1 MFTFS
6 FGSAFAAVS
15 WTGEA
20 TSKYLTEAAD
30 YDVDDQ
36 LTWQEA
42 GNTAAKGTEGIT
54 EAARAWYIA
63 ETKAEL
69 DFVKKGDP
77 DKSKEAPFYAPEK
90 AEAVALIEACLES
103 LKTVKTDKAAMKL
116 ISDLEAKVGKWDW
129 EQKTLTANATSLKQK
144 ATVRTEAYDAI
155 FNASD
160 DIKNA
165 KIDIT
170 RIMERAIADNSTDAL
185 YLPGYAEFNNKVKD
199 GATNENDANV
209 EKTGAS
215 PNFTYTLRV
224 LKITLLFQPQLTS

>member
-30 YDVDDQ
+30 YDDDDQ

-77 DKSKEAPFYAPEK
+77 DKSKEAPFYA
-90 AEAVALIEACLES
+90 LRR
-103 LKTVKTDKAAMKL
+103 LK
-116 ISDLEAKVGKWDW
+116 
-129 EQKTLTANATSLKQK
+129 
-144 ATVRTEAYDAI
+144 
-155 FNASD
+155 
-160 DIKNA
+160 
-165 KIDIT
+165 
-170 RIMERAIADNSTDAL
+170 
-185 YLPGYAEFNNKVKD
+185 
-199 GATNENDANV
+199 
-209 EKTGAS
+209 
-215 PNFTYTLRV
+215 
-224 LKITLLFQPQLTS
+224 LLL